1 MADVRSLLR
10 SERASRRISH
20 PQATY
25 STTGTLVCLVCH
37 IQLKSE
43 SLWDSHLRSAQHAM
57 RLQRIRDGTLG
68 RPPGTPA
75 PTATETSSKKRKADD
90 RDGEE
95 VEGRKKTKGVG
106 KANGLP
112 AGFFDEGPDGAN
124 SRHDE
129 AEVAKPEEPTQ
140 DEAIERTA
148 DTVAPQLQAER
159 SSAPALPPDFFDS
172 SSAPLPTVPKS
183 PPLNPTPIDE
193 SEWAAFERDIASP
206 APASPTIP
214 SALHASATISA
225 APLSAAELAARSA
238 EEANLQK
245 KDRKAAEIEAEKE
258 DAARQLDEEF
268 DEMEELE
275 NRVRRLREKREAL
288 RRRKGES
295 EGAGEGVG
303 GDERGEEERG
313 EEPSAMLISMNGVN
327 GTGHGENESSD
338 SEDAEDDEDWDGW
351 MGGAR

>member
-90 RDGEE
+90 RDSEE
-95 VEGRKKTKGVG
+95 VEGRKKSKGVEKG
-106 KANGLP
+106 NKLP
-112 AGFFDEGPDGAN
+112 AGFFNEGPDGAN

-129 AEVAKPEEPTQ
+129 AEVAKPEDPTQ
-140 DEAIERTA
+140 DEAIEMTA
-148 DTVAPQLQAER
+148 DTGAPQFQAEP
-159 SSAPALPPDFFDS
+159 SSTLALPPDFFDS
-172 SSAPLPTVPKS
+172 SAPLPAVPKS
-183 PPLNPTPIDE
+183 SPPNPTPIDE

-238 EEANLQK
+238 EEANLQR

-288 RRRKGES
+288 RSRKGES
-295 EGAGEGVG
+295 EGAGEGVR

-313 EEPSAMLISMNGVN
+313 EEASAIPIRMNGVN
-327 GTGHGENESSD
+327 GTRHSENESSD
-338 SEDAEDDEDWDGW
+338 SEGAEDDEDWDGL